1 MWRWLI
7 LNVVVYGINLKNKTA
22 TLYDEGDVKA
32 NFTTLTRVG
41 ETLAALFALPEVELS
56 KFKNEFVYFSSF
68 YVSQRDYLASAM
80 RATGTTE
87 KDWTITSISSDKVLQ
102 DAREPTADMTTRMM
116 TLFALVFK
124 EGYGGDYNSKVV
136 DYKRLGLEAENLDA
150 LMKRLAQE
158 TEA

>member
-1 MWRWLI
+1 
-7 LNVVVYGINLKNKTA
+7 
-22 TLYDEGDVKA
+22 
-32 NFTTLTRVG
+32 
-41 ETLAALFALPEVELS
+41 
-56 KFKNEFVYFSSF
+56 
-68 YVSQRDYLASAM
+68 M